1 MAAAPH
7 LGHQFQPD
15 YKQQYSRLTS
25 ARGVTGPSTTLSCQ
39 EARAGTGCAES
50 SAVSW
55 LPGHSPKIAY
65 RPIRPSDLDVLRELH
80 EALFPVKYD
89 ADFFLSV
96 VYGHGIIS
104 WAAVDTSRAGPLQ
117 DELVGFV
124 TTRVVSTAEIDTT
137 GMLGYELV
145 TSEKDLVYILTIGVT
160 KSYRNKGIATSLI
173 HRVLDYASTI
183 PTCRAVY
190 LHVVP
195 YNVKAISFYERN
207 SFRCL
212 LRIQNFYFID
222 EHTYDAFV
230 YIYYVNGGRAPCS
243 ALDFLIWTRS
253 LFRASIASMMGWFW
267 RKASKKTGRW
277 AKQKDIGL
285 WGSLWQPR
293 ASLDSSPLL
302 GV

>member
-1 MAAAPH
+1 MDGVH
-7 LGHQFQPD
+7 QGHQLQPD
-15 YKQQYSRLTS
+15 CKQQYSRLIS
-25 ARGVTGPSTTLSCQ
+25 PRGLTGPSTTLSSE
-39 EARAGTGCAES
+39 EACAGTGCTES

-55 LPGHSPKIAY
+55 LPRHAPEIAY

-80 EALFPVKYD
+80 DALFPIKYD
-89 ADFFLSV
+89 ADFFSSV

-104 WAAVDTSRAGPLQ
+104 WAAVDTSRAGLLH
-117 DELVGFV
+117 DEIVGFV

-137 GMLGYELV
+137 GMLGYELG
-145 TSEKDLVYILTIGVT
+145 TSEKDLVYILTIGVI

-212 LRIQNFYFID
+212 RRIQNFYYIN
-222 EHTYDAFV
+222 EHAYDAFV

-243 ALDFLIWTRS
+243 ALDFLIWMSSLLKRS
-253 LFRASIASMMGWFW
+253 MASVIGWFW
-267 RKASKKTGRW
+267 RKASKKTGRL

-285 WGSLWQPR
+285 WSSLQQQR
-293 ASLDSSPLL
+293 VSMDSSPLL
-302 GV
+302 SV